1 MDTTEG
7 AVHTAEDG
15 TIRLSFRPRYSGRFE
30 GIKMMLE
37 FTDPLRLLS
46 RTVELSYRN
55 PVVEVIPLSLATRSP
70 RVIPR
75 MTLTGDSPAGSPGQG
90 QEIYGIDTYRGSG
103 QSKDILWRRV
113 ARSPKQ
119 DLFVKIRESNVPET
133 IRISIIQT
141 VDRGPSRYAWIDLA
155 CEALGLVS
163 NHLLAMGLTLKISFS
178 SGGIY
183 TESVSAPD
191 ELVNCMM
198 DFSNSRPESDNV
210 RWLVQDADLVISGL
224 KELESPDLAQLI
236 SRRPSLLTVEDAKP
250 VFLGANSVI
259 FSGRENIVPLIQR
272 VIEK

>member
-1 MDTTEG
+1 
-7 AVHTAEDG
+7 
-15 TIRLSFRPRYSGRFE
+15 
-30 GIKMMLE
+30 
-37 FTDPLRLLS
+37 
-46 RTVELSYRN
+46 
-55 PVVEVIPLSLATRSP
+55 
-70 RVIPR
+70 
-75 MTLTGDSPAGSPGQG
+75 MTSAGDSPAGSPGQG
-90 QEIYGIDTYRGSG
+90 QELYGIDTYRGSG

-113 ARSPKQ
+113 ARSPNR

-133 IRISIIQT
+133 IRISLIQT
-141 VDRGPSRYAWIDLA
+141 VDRGPERYAWVDLA

-163 NHLLAMGLTLKISFS
+163 NHLLVMGLTLKISFS
-178 SGGIY
+178 AGGIY

-198 DFSNSRPESDNV
+198 DFSKSRPESDNV

-236 SRRPSLLTVEDAKP
+236 SRRPSLLTLEEGAEP
-250 VFLGANSVI
+250 VFLGTRSVV